1 MERKT
6 EENPTTDIWQNL
18 EPENYEEDAYLGT
31 IDFVA
36 REKQVSEK
44 VKYIIEE
51 LPQLYKYPCSSVCRF
66 LKEEPLSQCYD
77 PVDDDIGIR
86 LTAKVN
92 FIDYPH
98 DRSTSFLFFIEYDSR
113 LEESFESCELK

>member
-1 MERKT
+1 MKRET

-36 REKQVSEK
+36 RDKQVSEK
-44 VKYIIEE
+44 VDQIIKE
-51 LPQLYKYPCSSVCRF
+51 LPQLYKNSCSSVYRF

-77 PVDDDIGIR
+77 PADDDIGIK

-92 FIDYPH
+92 FIDRPY
-98 DRSTSFLFFIEYDSR
+98 DRTISFLFFIEYDSR
-113 LEESFESCELK
+113 LEGSFESCELK